1 MSESLKDFRLALR
14 HADRLI
20 EGTKSTAGKPTA
32 QEGTMFVA
40 SVALTYAAWEAYVED
55 LAVEATQHLS
65 ESIDAADV
73 PESSRQA
80 IESRKSN
87 PWDLFVHP
95 GWRAI
100 WRDAVLVKAK
110 GEQSKDPKSRD
121 EFGMN
126 TAREKQIR
134 TLFRAVGIDFMDKVS
149 ADDRAALEDLVTAR
163 GEVVHAASAP
173 AAFKKSK
180 AKAYR
185 DLVERMALV
194 ADEEL
199 RQQITALTG
208 KEPWSVAVAAS

>member
-1 MSESLKDFRLALR
+1 
-14 HADRLI
+14 
-20 EGTKSTAGKPTA
+20 
-32 QEGTMFVA
+32 MFVA

-55 LAVEATQHLS
+55 LAIEATRHLS
-65 ESIDAADV
+65 GGVAAAHV

-80 IESRKSN
+80 IENRKSTQ
-87 PWDLFVHP
+87 WELFVHP

-100 WRDAVLVKAK
+100 WLDAVVAKAK

-134 TLFRAVGIDFMDKVS
+134 TLFRAVGIDFMDRVS
-149 ADDRAALEDLVTAR
+149 LADRAALEDLVTAR

-180 AKAYR
+180 AKEYR
-185 DLVERMALV
+185 DLVERMALI

-199 RQQITALTG
+199 RVQIGALIG
-208 KEPWSVAVAAS
+208 KDPWPAV